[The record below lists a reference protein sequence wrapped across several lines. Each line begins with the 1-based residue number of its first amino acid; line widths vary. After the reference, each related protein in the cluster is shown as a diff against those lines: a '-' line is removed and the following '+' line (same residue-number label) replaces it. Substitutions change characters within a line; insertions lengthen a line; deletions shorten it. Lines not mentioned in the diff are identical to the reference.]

1 MDHTPTPTRLEW
13 IRPPRQ
19 ARTQQ
24 SLERFLDAAENL
36 LSEKSF
42 EDVHVADVARRAGS
56 SVATFYRRFSDKKG
70 LLHALHERRCEEAM
84 ATAQI
89 ALAPQQW
96 EGANIK
102 EILRE
107 GFTFLVEIIQQ
118 NESLDRAIHQR
129 ALSDGTIWESAVR
142 VRQSAVSGLSDL
154 LLARRNEISHPDPP
168 MAVSFALLQAM
179 ALLTEYFTVGMRVV
193 ERVPLS
199 DSDIV
204 EQLLS
209 SCLAYLGWQEP
220 RNPNQ
225 EKKS

>member
-1 MDHTPTPTRLEW
+1 MTQPPKPTRLEW

-24 SLERFLDAAENL
+24 SLERFLDAAESL

-42 EDVHVADVARRAGS
+42 EDVHVADISRLADS
-56 SVATFYRRFSDKKG
+56 SVAAFYRRFSDKNG

-89 ALAPQQW
+89 ALAPEQW
-96 EGANIK
+96 EDASIQ

-107 GFTFLVEIIQQ
+107 GFTFLVQILQQ

-129 ALSDGTIWESAVR
+129 ALSDGTLWESAVR
-142 VRQSAVSGLSDL
+142 VRQTALDGLSEL
-154 LLARRNEISHPDPP
+154 LLARSAEISHPDPAL
-168 MAVSFALLQAM
+168 AVSFALVQAM
-179 ALLTEYFTVGMRVV
+179 ALLTEYFTVGMRIV
-193 ERVPLS
+193 ERVPMS
-199 DSDIV
+199 DSDV
-204 EQLLS
+204 VDQLSL

-220 RNPNQ
+220 GGRT
-225 EKKS
+225 

>member
-1 MDHTPTPTRLEW
+1 MTQPPKPTRLEW

-24 SLERFLDAAENL
+24 SLERFLDAAESL

-42 EDVHVADVARRAGS
+42 EDVHVADISRLADS
-56 SVATFYRRFSDKKG
+56 SVAAFYRRFSDKNG

-89 ALAPQQW
+89 ALAPEQW
-96 EGANIK
+96 EGASIQ

-107 GFTFLVEIIQQ
+107 GFTFLVQILQQ

-129 ALSDGTIWESAVR
+129 ALSDGTLWESAVR
-142 VRQSAVSGLSDL
+142 VRQTALDGLSEL
-154 LLARRNEISHPDPP
+154 LLARSAEISHPDPAL
-168 MAVSFALLQAM
+168 AVSFALVQAM
-179 ALLTEYFTVGMRVV
+179 ALLTEYFTVGMRIV
-193 ERVPLS
+193 ERVPMS
-199 DSDIV
+199 DSDV
-204 EQLLS
+204 VDQLSL

-220 RNPNQ
+220 GGRT
-225 EKKS
+225 

>member
-1 MDHTPTPTRLEW
+1 MTQPPKPTRLEW

-24 SLERFLDAAENL
+24 SLERFLDAAESL

-42 EDVHVADVARRAGS
+42 EDVHVADVSRLADS
-56 SVATFYRRFSDKKG
+56 SVAAFYRRFSDKNG

-89 ALAPQQW
+89 ALAPEQW
-96 EGANIK
+96 EGASIQ

-107 GFTFLVEIIQQ
+107 GFTFLVQILQQ

-129 ALSDGTIWESAVR
+129 ALSDGTLWESAVR
-142 VRQSAVSGLSDL
+142 VRQTALDGLSEL
-154 LLARRNEISHPDPP
+154 LLARSAEISHPDPAL
-168 MAVSFALLQAM
+168 AVSFALVQAM
-179 ALLTEYFTVGMRVV
+179 ALLTEYFTVGMRIV
-193 ERVPLS
+193 ERVPMS
-199 DSDIV
+199 DSDV
-204 EQLLS
+204 VDQLSL

-220 RNPNQ
+220 GGRT
-225 EKKS
+225 

>member
-1 MDHTPTPTRLEW
+1 MTQPPKPTRLEW

-24 SLERFLDAAENL
+24 SLERFLDAADSL

-42 EDVHVADVARRAGS
+42 EDVHVADVSRLADS
-56 SVATFYRRFSDKKG
+56 SVAAFYRRFSDKNG

-89 ALAPQQW
+89 ALAPEQW
-96 EGANIK
+96 EGASIQ

-107 GFTFLVEIIQQ
+107 GFTFLVQILQQ

-129 ALSDGTIWESAVR
+129 ALSDGTLWESAVR
-142 VRQSAVSGLSDL
+142 VRQTALDGLSEL
-154 LLARRNEISHPDPP
+154 LLARSAEISHPDPAL
-168 MAVSFALLQAM
+168 AVSFALVQAM
-179 ALLTEYFTVGMRVV
+179 ALLTKYFTVGMRIV
-193 ERVPLS
+193 ERVPMS
-199 DSDIV
+199 DSDV
-204 EQLLS
+204 VDQLSL

-220 RNPNQ
+220 GGRT
-225 EKKS
+225 